1 MRFSNLTAGCSRLSP
16 GSTRPTTVAVRAIPA
31 TNGVRCH
38 FTDVRRRHTAIT
50 VIESFRHRGLRELF
64 ETGKTR
70 RVAPDLQR
78 RAKLRLD
85 ALEAAKALDDQR
97 KPGFDF
103 HALQGAVPQRYT
115 IHINGPWCITFE
127 FENGTAKRVDLEQY
141 H

>member
-1 MRFSNLTAGCSRLSP
+1 
-16 GSTRPTTVAVRAIPA
+16 
-31 TNGVRCH
+31 
-38 FTDVRRRHTAIT
+38 

-85 ALEAAKALDDQR
+85 ALEAAKTLDDLR

-127 FENGTAKRVDLEQY
+127 FENGSAKRVDLEQY